1 LHLLPG
7 YSSPTPQKGA
17 ISLWEVSIIS
27 NTMGDTVFEE
37 IRAVS
42 YNIRKTWGRFD
53 EFLAAG
59 ASEYDIIAIQEPS
72 MHCNRH
78 GESYGL
84 QHWP

>member
-1 LHLLPG
+1 M
-7 YSSPTPQKGA
+7 PQKGA